1 MARSI
6 FMGSILL
13 LAAVSTAVW
22 TNRRAVPTRLN
33 DIDRLGPSQVT
44 QVQQR
49 QPPSFDLRD
58 LSIPAA
64 EIRGG
69 GPPKDGIPAITSPKT
84 VAPADAR
91 FLKANDR
98 VVGVALNGQARAY
111 PISILTQHEIVNDK
125 LGDTPIAVTYC
136 PLCDSVIVFDRTTDI
151 GVKEFGVS
159 GLLYNSNVLMY
170 DRSEKESLWSQ
181 MKMEGVSGPAK
192 GIELQTLPMELTTW
206 NAWQAKHP
214 ETDVMSTELGF
225 QRDYRRNPYTSYFKQ
240 PGLMFPAVPQN
251 ASLPLKERVIAVWA
265 GTDSIVV
272 PASYFRGKSGIA
284 LVAVNGEQV
293 EVAYDASTDSLRV
306 NAAGEGVQWAN
317 SFWFAWHAFHPS
329 TKIFQK

>member
-6 FMGSILL
+6 IVGSILL
-13 LAAVSTAVW
+13 LVVVLLVTVLSRELL
-22 TNRRAVPTRLN
+22 NRHIH
-33 DIDRLGPSQVT
+33 DSDRLDPSQVT

-49 QPPSFDLRD
+49 QPPSFDLSD

-69 GPPKDGIPAITSPKT
+69 GPPKDGIPAITSPQT
-84 VAPADAR
+84 VAAADAR
-91 FLKANDR
+91 FLKASDR

-125 LGDTPIAVTYC
+125 LGETPIAVTYC
-136 PLCDSVIVFDRTTDI
+136 PLCDSVIVFDRTTDN

-181 MKMEGVSGPAK
+181 MKMEGVWGPAK
-192 GIELQTLPMELTTW
+192 GIKLQTLPMELTSW
-206 NAWQAKHP
+206 NAWQSKHP

-225 QRDYRRNPYTSYFKQ
+225 QRDYRKNPYTRYFKQ
-240 PGLMFPAVPQN
+240 PGLMFPAMPQN
-251 ASLPLKERVIAVWA
+251 ASLPLKERVIAVWDD
-265 GTDSIVV
+265 TDSIVV
-272 PASYFRGKSGIA
+272 PTSCFQGKSGTA

-293 EVAYDASTDSLRV
+293 EVAFDASTDSLSV
-306 NAAGEGVQWAN
+306 IDAGEGVQWAN
-317 SFWFAWHAFHPS
+317 TFWFAWYAFHPS

>member
-6 FMGSILL
+6 IVGSILL
-13 LAAVSTAVW
+13 LVAVSIATVLDRGLL
-22 TNRRAVPTRLN
+22 NRHFH
-33 DIDRLGPSQVT
+33 DSDRLDPSQVIL
-44 QVQQR
+44 VQQR

-69 GPPKDGIPAITSPKT
+69 GPPKDGIPAITSPQT
-84 VAPADAR
+84 VAAADAR

-98 VVGVALNGQARAY
+98 VVGVDLNGQARAY

-125 LGDTPIAVTYC
+125 LGETPIAVTYC
-136 PLCDSVIVFDRTTDI
+136 PLCDSVIVFDRKTEI

-192 GIELQTLPMELTTW
+192 GIKLQTLPMELTNW
-206 NAWQAKHP
+206 NAWQSKHP
-214 ETDVMSTELGF
+214 KTDVMSTELGF
-225 QRDYRRNPYTSYFKQ
+225 QRDYRRNPYASYFKQ
-240 PGLMFPAVPQN
+240 PGLMFPAMPQN
-251 ASLPLKERVIAVWA
+251 ASLPLKERVIAIWNGA
-265 GTDSIVV
+265 DSIVV
-272 PASYFRGKSGIA
+272 PTSYFRGKSGTTS
-284 LVAVNGEQV
+284 VVVNGEQV

-306 NAAGEGVQWAN
+306 IAAGEGVQWAN
-317 SFWFAWHAFHPS
+317 TFWFAWYAFHPS

>member
-1 MARSI
+1 MCGIVLLIFIPIVIAVRWADVRSKYQGVFNKPI
-6 FMGSILL
+6 HVVQ
-13 LAAVSTAVW
+13 A
-22 TNRRAVPTRLN
+22 
-33 DIDRLGPSQVT
+33 
-44 QVQQR
+44 QQR
-49 QPPSFDLRD
+49 QSAPFVLSDT
-58 LSIPAA
+58 SIPAN
-64 EIRGG
+64 EVVSG
-69 GPPKDGIPAITSPKT
+69 GPPKDGIPAITSPQT

-192 GIELQTLPMELTTW
+192 GIKLRTLPMELTTW

-225 QRDYRRNPYTSYFKQ
+225 QRDYRRNPYTSYFKH

-272 PASYFRGKSGIA
+272 PASYFRGKSGTA
-284 LVAVNGEQV
+284 SVVNGEQV

>member
-1 MARSI
+1 MCGIVLLIFIPIVIAVRWADVRSKYQGVFNKPI
-6 FMGSILL
+6 HVVQ
-13 LAAVSTAVW
+13 A
-22 TNRRAVPTRLN
+22 
-33 DIDRLGPSQVT
+33 
-44 QVQQR
+44 QQR
-49 QPPSFDLRD
+49 QSAPFVLSDT
-58 LSIPAA
+58 SIPAN
-64 EIRGG
+64 EVVSG
-69 GPPKDGIPAITSPKT
+69 GPPKDGIPAITSPQT

-192 GIELQTLPMELTTW
+192 GIKLRTLPMELTTW

-225 QRDYRRNPYTSYFKQ
+225 QRDYRRNPYTSYFKH

-272 PASYFRGKSGIA
+272 PASYFRGKSGTA
-284 LVAVNGEQV
+284 SVAVNGEKV

>member
-1 MARSI
+1 MTRAIWMCGIVLLISFPIAITVRWADVRSQYQGVFNQPI
-6 FMGSILL
+6 HIVQ
-13 LAAVSTAVW
+13 A
-22 TNRRAVPTRLN
+22 
-33 DIDRLGPSQVT
+33 
-44 QVQQR
+44 QQR
-49 QPPSFDLRD
+49 QYAPFVLSDT
-58 LSIPAA
+58 SIPAN
-64 EIRGG
+64 EVVSG
-69 GPPKDGIPAITSPKT
+69 GPPKDGIPAITNPQT

-91 FLKANDR
+91 FPIANDR

-111 PISILTQHEIVNDK
+111 PISILKQHEIVNDK
-125 LGDTPIAVTYC
+125 LGDTTIAVTYC

-170 DRSEKESLWSQ
+170 DLSDKESLWSQ

-192 GIELQTLPMELTTW
+192 GIKLQTLPMELTTW
-206 NAWQAKHP
+206 NAWLEKHP

-272 PASYFRGKSGIA
+272 PASYFRGKSGTA

-306 NAAGEGVQWAN
+306 NAAGEGAQWAN
-317 SFWFAWHAFHPS
+317 SFWFAWYAFHPS